1 MKNFIKSKL
10 IPALADPVLKKIQKF
25 RDIHKG
31 EERYLFGDGSSL
43 KYFDLEKFSDK
54 ISIPCAYLP
63 FHKDVEKL
71 NMPYCFLIENSYFYP
86 FQKVTIPPYNWIS
99 NPTQRL
105 YHQVIKSK
113 KDTQFFLSITNF
125 PTVWEKNVTFISSHW
140 IDPILPKDHLARKI
154 DCFSGSVRGAIFLS
168 IYMGFSKIYLVG
180 FDYTHKPSRILH
192 WYEKGKDRFQ
202 KNENYQKD
210 FFTLAKEFA
219 DIYTVTINETSDFL
233 KPITYEE
240 LTGHKPKYRENNEI
254 LTDQTMKT
262 LATWPD
268 YTIY

>member
-1 MKNFIKSKL
+1 
-10 IPALADPVLKKIQKF
+10 
-25 RDIHKG
+25 
-31 EERYLFGDGSSL
+31 
-43 KYFDLEKFSDK
+43 
-54 ISIPCAYLP
+54 
-63 FHKDVEKL
+63 
-71 NMPYCFLIENSYFYP
+71 
-86 FQKVTIPPYNWIS
+86 
-99 NPTQRL
+99 
-105 YHQVIKSK
+105 
-113 KDTQFFLSITNF
+113 
-125 PTVWEKNVTFISSHW
+125 
-140 IDPILPKDHLARKI
+140 
-154 DCFSGSVRGAIFLS
+154 
-168 IYMGFSKIYLVG
+168 MGFSKIYLVG